1 MTVRAPSTSRLDP
14 DRPLIVGGGHSGLL
28 LALLLECHGLRP
40 LLIDAEPPE
49 RVLDASFDGRALAL
63 MQGSRQILKTAGL
76 WPELRRIA
84 TPGLGVR
91 VKDAGGARIA
101 YDAAELGP
109 EPFGYGIETRLL
121 RRRLLELVMARP
133 GITLRAPCR
142 LEALEREGGG
152 IRAVLDDGG
161 SLAASLVIGA
171 DGRGSRVRGLA
182 GIGVER
188 TDYHQAALTFALR
201 LRAPHEHLVREFM
214 RPAGPLALLPIGD
227 HLASVT
233 WIEPSAAA
241 DRLLALDDASVLS
254 ILTEQTEGLVE
265 PTALLGRKT
274 LYPLCGQVAARLV
287 APRIALVGDAAHGL
301 HPIHAQGWNLGV
313 RDIAALAE
321 VLVDGHRAR
330 LDLGGGE
337 VLQRYQRWRE
347 SDARLTF
354 GLTDGLNRLFSTDL
368 LPAALL
374 RQAGLTIL
382 DQIAPLKHVAMRR
395 GMGLTGDLP
404 KLARGVAL

>member
-1 MTVRAPSTSRLDP
+1 
-14 DRPLIVGGGHSGLL
+14 
-28 LALLLECHGLRP
+28 
-40 LLIDAEPPE
+40 
-49 RVLDASFDGRALAL
+49 
-63 MQGSRQILKTAGL
+63 
-76 WPELRRIA
+76 
-84 TPGLGVR
+84 
-91 VKDAGGARIA
+91 
-101 YDAAELGP
+101 
-109 EPFGYGIETRLL
+109 
-121 RRRLLELVMARP
+121 
-133 GITLRAPCR
+133 
-142 LEALEREGGG
+142 
-152 IRAVLDDGG
+152 
-161 SLAASLVIGA
+161 
-171 DGRGSRVRGLA
+171 
-182 GIGVER
+182 
-188 TDYHQAALTFALR
+188 
-201 LRAPHEHLVREFM
+201 M

-274 LYPLCGQVAARLV
+274 LDPLCGQVAARLV